1 MEPAPALEFDGTAFP
16 AAVAP
21 LTWDLAA
28 NAVAANPEILR
39 KSRLLWSGNVGSFGW
54 MLVVEYYLKT

>member
-1 MEPAPALEFDGTAFP
+1 MEPALALEFDGPAFP

-21 LTWDLAA
+21 LTVFAA
-28 NAVAANPEILR
+28 IAVAANPEILR
-39 KSRLLWSGNVGSFGW
+39 KSRLLWSVKVGSFGW

>member
-1 MEPAPALEFDGTAFP
+1 MEPALALELDGPAFA

-21 LTWDLAA
+21 LTGVLAA
-28 NAVAANPEILR
+28 SAVAANPEILR

>member
-1 MEPAPALEFDGTAFP
+1 MEPASALEFDGTAFP
-16 AAVAP
+16 AAAVL
-21 LTWDLAA
+21 LTVLAA
-28 NAVAANPEILR
+28 SADAANPEILR